1 MDGLKLTALD
11 AQDLEI
17 LSAHTQDSVVRAG
30 DMQFLP
36 RQQKFILTLSRF
48 DWEHALESGG
58 LKRRRSVLQ
67 FTRVQAVKVKAIPQ
81 GEADVALDLLSFG
94 FEAGD
99 EPSGVIVLNFA
110 GGGTIR
116 LQVECIE
123 AQLADMAA
131 AWAAHSLPAHSEKD

>member
-17 LSAHTQDSVVRAG
+17 LSAHTQDAVVRAG

-36 RQQKFILTLSRF
+36 RQQKFILTASRF

-67 FTRVQAVKVKAIPQ
+67 FARVQSVKVKAIPQ
-81 GEADVALDLLSFG
+81 GEADVPLDLLSLH
-94 FEAGD
+94 FEAG
-99 EPSGVIVLNFA
+99 EAPSGVIVLSFA

-116 LQVECIE
+116 LHVECIE
-123 AQLADMAA
+123 AQLADLAA
-131 AWAAHSLPAHSEKD
+131 AWAAQSLPAHAKEG